1 MKALLTLLLIVIAV
15 VGGVGLWNRL
25 DEQEPGGPK
34 VAEPSKMEAPR
45 ATPKESRP
53 PIEAEEAAPASEVRT
68 DPHARSRELD
78 ALNDRGIELLG
89 KDDFPGAIELF
100 ETCFAE
106 RPEVEAYA
114 FNLSEGLSR
123 LATDVYQEGSRAEA
137 LELLARAAELAPN
150 REALGELLAR
160 WRKRAAE
167 EEELW
172 QYETDHF
179 ELVFDS
185 ERSDILFGAQDVLD
199 VLEAA
204 YLEFSSLFSHD
215 PIASGRERIRV
226 VLTSRSDFQRAT
238 GLGEWAGGAYD
249 GTIRLPTRDLNRE
262 RASWTRI
269 LRHELGHVW
278 MRELGGR
285 NVPGWLNEG
294 LCQWLEGDRVE
305 LIRGAKLA
313 LENHKLFDLAELT
326 GSLIKW
332 NDAAEVGRAYAQA
345 FLFLESLV
353 QTYGIAAVLEMAT
366 GCKAGIDPAVSFERV
381 TLISLSVAFD
391 DFIGTLPK

>member
-1 MKALLTLLLIVIAV
+1 MKALITLLFVVIAV
-15 VGGVGLWNRL
+15 VGGIGLWNRL
-25 DEQEPGGPK
+25 QEPGPARLA
-34 VAEPSKMEAPR
+34 VEEPSKSNPR
-45 ATPKESRP
+45 RAASQADLP
-53 PIEAEEAAPASEVRT
+53 PIEEQQAAPVRGSLP

-89 KDDFPGAIELF
+89 AEDFPGAIELF
-100 ETCFAE
+100 ETCYAE
-106 RPEVEAYA
+106 RPDVEAYA

-137 LELLARAAELAPN
+137 LELLARAVELSPN
-150 REALGELLAR
+150 REALVELLAR
-160 WRKRAAE
+160 WRKRASE

-249 GTIRLPTRDLNRE
+249 GTIRLPLRDLNRE

-294 LCQWLEGDRVE
+294 LCQWLEGDRGE
-305 LIRGAKLA
+305 LNQSAKRA
-313 LENHKLFDLAELT
+313 LENHKLFNLAQLT
-326 GSLIKW
+326 GSLIQW
-332 NDAAEVGRAYAQA
+332 SDAAEVGRAYAQA
-345 FLFLESLV
+345 FLFLESLM

>member
-1 MKALLTLLLIVIAV
+1 MKALLTVLFVAIAV
-15 VGGVGLWNRL
+15 VGGLGLWNRL
-25 DEQEPGGPK
+25 QESEPERSTID
-34 VAEPSKMEAPR
+34 EPSKSKPRRAPSQ
-45 ATPKESRP
+45 AELP
-53 PIEAEEAAPASEVRT
+53 PVEEQQAAPVRDT
-68 DPHARSRELD
+68 SLDPHARSRELD
-78 ALNDRGIELLG
+78 ALNDRGIELLEAG
-89 KDDFPGAIELF
+89 DFPEAIELF
-100 ETCFAE
+100 ETCYAE
-106 RPEVEAYA
+106 RPDVEAYA
-114 FNLSEGLSR
+114 FNLSEALFR
-123 LATDVYQEGSRAEA
+123 LAMDVYQEGSRAEA
-137 LELLARAAELAPN
+137 LELLTRAVELSPN
-150 REALGELLAR
+150 RKTLSELLAR
-160 WRKRAAE
+160 WKKRASE

-199 VLEAA
+199 VLEDA
-204 YLEFSSLFSHD
+204 YIEFSSLFSHD
-215 PIASGRERIRV
+215 PVASGRERIRV

-249 GTIRLPTRDLNRE
+249 GTIRLPMRDLNLE

-294 LCQWLEGDRVE
+294 LCQWLEGDRGE
-305 LIRGAKLA
+305 LIRGAKSALA
-313 LENHKLFDLAELT
+313 NHKLFNLAQLT
-326 GSLIKW
+326 GSLIAW

-345 FLFLESLV
+345 FLFLESLM

-391 DFIGTLPK
+391 DFLGTLPK